1 MQKIYENIFKSFE
14 VIQNINKHFYFGN
27 AWIIE
32 FKPSIDFLWFQNT
45 WWFFEDFWFL
55 LTFIQNK
62 IFLVGALCVCVFI
75 LFHLLVSSGYTTSVT
90 YVRSSDQWSFVV
102 SISRGFYQVPSS
114 LFLNLSY
121 FKLQPTAY
129 WREKRYD
136 LMFALEKMIYIDIG
150 YKSAHYKN
158 RQWWKDTK
166 DKEATLI

>member
-1 MQKIYENIFKSFE
+1 MHELLNLNHQLIFYDFKIHDDFSRTSGFCSHSSKIKSF
-14 VIQNINKHFYFGN
+14 
-27 AWIIE
+27 W
-32 FKPSIDFLWFQNT
+32 
-45 WWFFEDFWFL
+45 
-55 LTFIQNK
+55 
-62 IFLVGALCVCVFI
+62 LVHCVCVFI

-136 LMFALEKMIYIDIG
+136 LMFALEKMIYVDTG
-150 YKSAHYKN
+150 YKSAHYRN
-158 RQWWKDTK
+158 R
-166 DKEATLI
+166 